1 MLGGDFFR
9 WERRERL
16 VQQVEFEFS
25 DGQEQRLRRLDRC
38 FGHFAGALADDV
50 LQQFGAE
57 GRFNRFIEGHWL
69 VAARCRCV
77 ITQLIGQGPGKKI
90 LPQVTD
96 AAQRLGV
103 TQAVIAV
110 RGDNAYRCGLN
121 V

>member
-1 MLGGDFFR
+1 MLGDDFFR
-9 WERRERL
+9 REGWKRL
-16 VQQVEFEFS
+16 VQQVEFEF
-25 DGQEQRLRRLDRC
+25 GNWQEQWLWWLDLG
-38 FGHFAGALADDV
+38 FSHVAGALADDMV
-50 LQQFGAE
+50 QQFGAE
-57 GRFNRFIEGHWL
+57 GRFNRFIEGDGL
-69 VAARCRCV
+69 VAARRRCV
-77 ITQLIGQGPGKKI
+77 FTQLIGQGPGKEI